1 MRVVFLILKKK
12 KKGKKGGNGLVKKG
26 RLFKKIEFSQNQK
39 DLKFFIDENKK
50 FLIYEDMMKFFEELG
65 FVQMYDSFWNYFY
78 RFGIFSFLNFFC
90 FNEFKS

>member
-26 RLFKKIEFSQNQK
+26 RLFKKIEFNQNQK

-50 FLIYEDMMKFFEELG
+50 FLTYEDMMKFFEELG